1 MTSDSVPRTTMR
13 AARFADHGGP
23 DVLRIEDVPIPVPGP
38 GEVRIRVEAA
48 ALNHLDLWVRR
59 GLPIE
64 ISMPHVGGSDIA
76 GRIDA
81 LGEDVENLI
90 GLDGTG
96 TAIGRGMRVVVDPSL
111 DWLDP
116 TSDPAMWGD
125 RSPAD
130 LRLIGEHTDGGFA
143 EYVVVPAANVVPIP
157 ETLDPDVAAAASL
170 VGVTAWRALVTRGRV
185 RPGEVVLVTGAS
197 GGVSTMAIQ
206 IAKLH
211 GAIVVA
217 VTSTPWVDHVKA
229 LGADLV
235 VDRTAGDWAI
245 TAATVHDGRGVDLV
259 VDSVGEPM
267 WRGISRSL
275 APGGRVVSYGATG
288 GPKVEIDLR
297 HHFWKQ
303 TSFMGTTMGSPQD
316 YRAAMRAVVDG
327 KVSPP
332 IHATLPLARCAEAH
346 RRLEAGQVFGKI
358 VLHPWDDDEGGAD
371 ARSTDPAE

>member
-1 MTSDSVPRTTMR
+1 MR

-23 DVLRIEDVPIPVPGP
+23 DVLRIDDVPVPEPGP
-38 GEVRIRVEAA
+38 DEVRIRVEAT

-81 LGEDVENLI
+81 LGDGVEEVT
-90 GLDGTG
+90 GLDGAP
-96 TAIGRGMRVVVDPSL
+96 TAVATGMRVVVDPSL

-116 TSDPAMWGD
+116 VSDPAMWGD
-125 RSPAD
+125 RNPAD

-143 EYVVVPAANVVPIP
+143 QYVVVPAANVVPIP
-157 ETLDPDVAAAASL
+157 DALDPAVAAAASL
-170 VGVTAWRALVTRGRV
+170 VGVTSWRALVTRGRV

-217 VTSTPWVDHVKA
+217 VTSTPWVDRVES

-235 VDRTAGDWAI
+235 IDRTAGDWATI
-245 TAATVHDGRGVDLV
+245 ASTVRDGHGVDLV
-259 VDSVGEPM
+259 VDSVGAPM
-267 WRGISRSL
+267 WRGISRAL
-275 APGGRVVSYGATG
+275 APGGRVVSYGSTG

-303 TSFMGTTMGSPQD
+303 TNFMGTTMGSPED

-327 KVSPP
+327 QVAPP
-332 IHATLPLARCAEAH
+332 IHATLPLARCADAH
-346 RRLEAGQVFGKI
+346 RMLEAGDVFGKV
-358 VLHPWDDDEGGAD
+358 VLDPWGDGVDGAGERSAGGGD
-371 ARSTDPAE
+371 